1 MFQFHCLRQ
10 RKFVSRS
17 MARKRNKEHEGLP
30 ARWRIKGKVYYYQVP
45 KGQEDHWDGKIEFRL
60 GGTLSEAHRTF
71 AGRIASADDVVKT
84 FGQLFDRYLF
94 EVTPTKGKRTQKD
107 EVIYL
112 TRLRGI
118 IHQNDVRGFEPHH
131 AYRLRDLLKTKS
143 VKGSGEKYANRH
155 MALLKHVFT
164 KAIEWGIINSH
175 PMTESKF
182 KMFPEAKSQLRVPTI
197 EEVKEAAKIA
207 NPMLKAYIGVKV
219 LTGLRHT
226 DILLLRESDIS
237 ASALTVNVHKT
248 KQTVDKV
255 LEFEMTPELRD
266 AIRAC
271 RAIKPLS
278 IHLFHNKWGQCYVK
292 ADMTTSGF
300 ESQWQ
305 RWQQKLPKTKRFA
318 ERSIRTAVGY
328 EDDLQTASNRM
339 GHTSTATTQK
349 YYRSNI
355 NKVTPLSSY

>member
-1 MFQFHCLRQ
+1 
-10 RKFVSRS
+10 
-17 MARKRNKEHEGLP
+17 MARKRNKEHQGLP
-30 ARWRIKGKVYYYQVP
+30 ARWRWKDGAFRYLVP
-45 KGQEDHWDGKIEFRL
+45 KGQEDKWDGKTEFRL
-60 GGTLSEAHRTF
+60 GVTPSEAHRTF
-71 AGRIASADDVVKT
+71 AGRIAASEGVVKT
-84 FGQLFDRYLF
+84 FGQLLDRYLF

-112 TRLRGI
+112 ARLREM

-131 AYRLRDLLKTKS
+131 AYRLRDFLKTKS
-143 VKGSGEKYANRH
+143 VKGFGEKYANRH

-182 KMFPEAKSQLRVPTI
+182 KMFPEGKSQLRVPTI
-197 EEVKEAAKIA
+197 EEVKEAAKMA
-207 NPMLKAYIGVKV
+207 NPMLQAYIGIKV

-237 ASALTVNVHKT
+237 DKALTVNVHKT
-248 KQTVDKV
+248 KQTVDKII
-255 LEFEMTPELRD
+255 EFAMTAELKD
-266 AIRAC
+266 AIKVC

-292 ADMTTSGF
+292 DDMTTSGF

-305 RWQQKLPKTKRFA
+305 RWQQKFPKEKRFA
-318 ERSIRTAVGY
+318 ERSIRTAVGH
-328 EDDLQTASNRM
+328 EDDLQTASDRL
-339 GHTSTATTQK
+339 GHASTDTTK
-349 YYRSNI
+349 KFYRSNVT
-355 NKVTPLSSY
+355 KVTPLSSR